1 MLKAPAKTRPYMPRA
16 WLALC
21 RCPHAAC
28 LSRFGRLTLTLR
40 LNCAVYIQEPDR
52 GDGGD
57 REPARQLTVP
67 TNAVEAWRESRQV
80 ERIARNA
87 RPKPRRFLAC
97 GKNADAGKKFAKTV
111 GLHKASIAFDANHSA
126 NAARR
131 ENFGES

>member
-28 LSRFGRLTLTLR
+28 LSRFGLLTLTLR

-67 TNAVEAWRESRQV
+67 THAVEAWRESRQV
-80 ERIARNA
+80 KRIARNA
-87 RPKPRRFLAC
+87 RLA
-97 GKNADAGKKFAKTV
+97 NFVNDIL
-111 GLHKASIAFDANHSA
+111 GLNLRIEVNSFSKIHDN
-126 NAARR
+126 
-131 ENFGES
+131 